1 MAFELFTER
10 NLLKDILPK
19 KAKDIA
25 KQYKLKVNEIEFIR
39 KKNPLK
45 AEDIKIE
52 DGERAAI
59 RYINTADLDRD
70 NEIVL
75 PSGGQVNDF
84 KKSPSVL
91 YGHNYQG
98 LPIGKDI
105 WIKLVQ
111 GKGWLAKT
119 IYAKHQL
126 AVDVYNLVK
135 EKFLNTSSIGF
146 IPLEWV
152 KPEDKS
158 WGKWKEVVKSEYGI
172 SEKLVNGAKRIYTK
186 WLLLEHSDVP
196 VPSNASALNIAVGK
210 GLEIKSQELIDDL
223 ELEIIDDEEEL
234 KEKDVN
240 EIIDEID
247 KETETEKEKQKE
259 IEEMFSDEFVTKP
272 EETEDYIH
280 LPAKGEEGK
289 HEGHKIRT
297 IDIDVK
303 QGIKAKYCVDCKK
316 IISFMLDKAKGW
328 TMAKAKKWMA
338 DHGKN
343 ISGYYEGIEESTLD
357 NLKYESLTIEDCENE
372 IKDIAEEGK
381 QKSFQKEEP
390 GKGISLKEATK
401 EEKLKEIGL
410 FDINELYE
418 IVKENKK
425 LIKALE
431 EITAELKAGAV
442 LNRKNKDNLR
452 KIKALAD
459 EVLESAETAEPA
471 EEGKEVDGLE
481 IEEDKK
487 LDIVEKEVAEL
498 AEEKEETFDISA
510 DEIKGMVKQALNEQT
525 DKIAKN
531 LRQDVNDNFR
541 RIAGKVI

>member
-272 EETEDYIH
+272 EETEDYIRI
-280 LPAKGEEGK
+280 PVREC
-289 HEGHKIRT
+289 KITAT
-297 IDIDVK
+297 ITISAD
-303 QGIKAKYCVDCKK
+303 QGIKALYCGKIKK
-316 IISFMLDKAKGW
+316 IATYLFAKAKGW
-328 TMAKAKKWMA
+328 DLKKAQAWVK
-338 DHGKN
+338 DHGKD
-343 ISGYYEGIEESTLD
+343 IKIEDYIDKEESDDTHQ
-357 NLKYESLTIEDCENE
+357 S
-372 IKDIAEEGK
+372 EET
-381 QKSFQKEEP
+381 QEKEEP
-390 GKGISLKEATK
+390 GKGISLEEATK

-487 LDIVEKEVAEL
+487 LDIVEEKVAEP

-510 DEIKGMVKQALNEQT
+510 DEIKGIVEQVLNEQT